1 MNVQDPMLDHR
12 ARLERAQAEAA
23 EKRERALTDQRSP
36 QNTPEVRVRI
46 WEQLHQVRMPKSP
59 EHAIL
64 QVIAKQTGLDLSE
77 VKAVQQLRVV

>member
-1 MNVQDPMLDHR
+1 MNAQDPMLDHR
-12 ARLERAQAEAA
+12 ARLERQQAEAA

-77 VKAVQQLRVV
+77 VKAVQQLRA